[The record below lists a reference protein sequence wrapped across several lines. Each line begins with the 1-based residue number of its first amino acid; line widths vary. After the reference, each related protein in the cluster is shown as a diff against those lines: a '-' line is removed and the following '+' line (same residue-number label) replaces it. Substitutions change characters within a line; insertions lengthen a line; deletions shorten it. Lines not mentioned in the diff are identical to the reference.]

1 MNRLFPILYSI
12 RQFLWN
18 GPMLVLLL
26 GTHLYFTIK
35 SRFIQR
41 KLPKGIRLSVERSS
55 FSALATALAA
65 TIGTGNIIG
74 ISTAIAIGGPGAV
87 FWCWMTG
94 LLGVA
99 TCYAECLLSGKYR
112 VRQQDGTYRGGPMY
126 VMESVLHQKSA
137 AILFAVS
144 VILVSLGMGSSVQS
158 HAICAAMT
166 EHLSIS
172 HEKIGVVA
180 AILTAFV
187 IFGGGK
193 QIAKVCTWLVPIMS
207 VLYFGGCLMLLWM
220 NQEFL
225 GEALVTIIRSAFGV
239 DSVAGGAVGSLIMI
253 GVRIPGNRYRDGG
266 MSASGLISMQ
276 SGIARGLFTNEAGL
290 GSIPIAAASA
300 DTDSPEQQSLVSM
313 TGPFWD
319 TVVMCAVT
327 GITIV
332 SCMVKHPEQFEGV
345 RADRLCFVAFD
356 QLPVVGSEILSLSL
370 VLFAF
375 ATIIGWHYYGES
387 AIYYLAAGR
396 GKWIYQVGY
405 IAAVYAGA
413 VLSLDMVWT
422 ISDLFNV
429 FMTVPNL
436 LCLWILRREVTGYCS
451 QIDL

>member
-1 MNRLFPILYSI
+1 
-12 RQFLWN
+12 
-18 GPMLVLLL
+18 
-26 GTHLYFTIK
+26 
-35 SRFIQR
+35 
-41 KLPKGIRLSVERSS
+41 
-55 FSALATALAA
+55 
-65 TIGTGNIIG
+65 
-74 ISTAIAIGGPGAV
+74 
-87 FWCWMTG
+87 
-94 LLGVA
+94 
-99 TCYAECLLSGKYR
+99 
-112 VRQQDGTYRGGPMY
+112 
-126 VMESVLHQKSA
+126 
-137 AILFAVS
+137 
-144 VILVSLGMGSSVQS
+144 
-158 HAICAAMT
+158 
-166 EHLSIS
+166 
-172 HEKIGVVA
+172 
-180 AILTAFV
+180 
-187 IFGGGK
+187 
-193 QIAKVCTWLVPIMS
+193 
-207 VLYFGGCLMLLWM
+207 MLLWM

-253 GVRIPGNRYRDGG
+253 GVRISGNRYRDGG

-396 GKWIYQVGY
+396 GKWIYQAGY

-451 QIDL
+451 QIGL